1 MALINCK
8 ECNTEISTKAKTC
21 PKCGAEVTKSVGLLG
36 FAVVLFFGW
45 LIFSTISTYN
55 EHTDSAEASSQK
67 IPKTAAE
74 LREEKIKRA
83 FSAWDGSHIY
93 LERWIKKNLKDPDSY
108 DHMETRY
115 GDKGDHILV
124 STKYRARNGF
134 GGMTIG
140 QAVAKTRLDGTI
152 IEIIAQE

>member
-8 ECNTEISTKAKTC
+8 ECGTEISNKAKTC
-21 PKCGAEVTKSVGLLG
+21 PKCGAKVVKSVGIFG
-36 FAVVLFFGW
+36 WIAVLFIGW
-45 LIFSTISTYN
+45 MTFSVFSSYN
-55 EHTDSAEASSQK
+55 DYGDRAQAANSK
-67 IPKTAAE
+67 PPKTPTE
-74 LREEKIKRA
+74 LRQEKIESA
-83 FSAWDGSHIY
+83 FSAWDGSHIQ

-108 DHMETRY
+108 DHIETRY

-140 QAVAKTRLDGTI
+140 QAVAKAELDGTI
-152 IEIIAQE
+152 IEIIASE